1 MNIEEM
7 RAIIALVNFPE
18 YTFEVFESEGGAP
31 YLQARYLEADII
43 TGAEDMQ
50 HTRKWP
56 ISAHMVKS
64 ELVQTAFKCVLT
76 SMEHRTREHF
86 TYRDALVYGPHFD
99 VEALVEIA
107 MAHRLDYRG
116 RKAQK

>member
-18 YTFEVFESEGGAP
+18 YTFEVFEGEGTP

-43 TGAEDMQ
+43 TGAEETQ

-56 ISAHMVKS
+56 LSSHMVKS
-64 ELVQTAFKCVLT
+64 ELVQTAFKCVMT
-76 SMEHRTREHF
+76 SFEHRVREHF

-116 RKAQK
+116 RAARK